1 MKKFMIADL
10 VKDLRSDSIK
20 RYMDRWNI
28 SEDDL
33 PKVDKLSKEYYNDNL
48 DKISLSEIEYPFQ
61 IQYLM
66 NKESL
71 NSDEAYYLV
80 DNWDSEA
87 EWLDVM
93 KTAEDLNVGIEDV
106 EDDDVEMVMELGGV
120 KGEIESSLGKVFY
133 WYSIALG
140 TYILTTVFDKGNPAQ
155 YPISVSELQE
165 IRSSES
171 FGEYFNKKIRANSEY
186 SDKDGA
192 CGCIGDDP
200 DKPKRLCTSEDFANM
215 PPELREYVSRFV
227 AIS

>member
-48 DKISLSEIEYPFQ
+48 EYPFQ

-66 NKESL
+66 NKEGI

-93 KTAEDLNVGIEDV
+93 KTAEDLNAGIEDI
-106 EDDDVEMVMELGGV
+106 EDDDVENVMSAGEA
-120 KGEIESSLGKVFY
+120 KGEIQSSLGKVFY
-133 WYSIALG
+133 WYNLALG

-155 YPISVSELQE
+155 YPISVSELEE
-165 IRSSES
+165 IRSSDS

-215 PPELREYVSRFV
+215 PEELRQYVGRFV

>member
-1 MKKFMIADL
+1 MIADL

-106 EDDDVEMVMELGGV
+106 EDDDVENVMSAGEA

-171 FGEYFNKKIRANSEY
+171 FGEYFNKNIRANSEY

-215 PPELREYVSRFV
+215 PEELRQYVGRFV

>member
-106 EDDDVEMVMELGGV
+106 EDDDVENVMSAGEA

-171 FGEYFNKKIRANSEY
+171 FGEYFNKNIRANSEY

-215 PPELREYVSRFV
+215 PEELRQYVGRFV

>member
-1 MKKFMIADL
+1 MKKYMVADM
-10 VKDLRSDSIK
+10 VKDARSDSINT
-20 RYMDRWNI
+20 YMKRWNI
-28 SEDDL
+28 SKDDL
-33 PKVDKLSKEYYNDNL
+33 VKVDKLSKEYYNDNL

-66 NKESL
+66 NKEGL

-133 WYSIALG
+133 WYNIVLG
-140 TYILTTVFDKGNPAQ
+140 TYILTTVFDEGNPAQ
-155 YPISVSELQE
+155 YPLTVSELKE
-165 IRSSES
+165 IRKAES
-171 FGEYFNKKIRANSEY
+171 FGTYFNKNIRANSAY
-186 SDKDGA
+186 SDKEGS

-200 DKPKRLCTSEDFANM
+200 DNPKRLCNSLDFAQM
-215 PPELREYVSRFV
+215 PEDLKQYVTRY
-227 AIS
+227 I

>member
-1 MKKFMIADL
+1 MKKFMVADL
-10 VKDLRSDSIK
+10 VKDARSDSINT
-20 RYMDRWNI
+20 YMKRWNI
-28 SEDDL
+28 SKDDL
-33 PKVDKLSKEYYNDNL
+33 LKVDKLSKEYYNNNL

-71 NSDEAYYLV
+71 SSDEAYYLV

-133 WYSIALG
+133 WYNIALG
-140 TYILTTVFDKGNPAQ
+140 TYLLTTVFDKGNPAQ
-155 YPISVSELQE
+155 YPVSVSELQE

-171 FGEYFNKKIRANSEY
+171 FGEYFNKNIRANPEY
-186 SDKDGA
+186 SDKPGA

-215 PPELREYVSRFV
+215 PLELREYVSRFV
-227 AIS
+227 SIS

>member
-1 MKKFMIADL
+1 MKKFMVVDM
-10 VKDLRSDSIK
+10 VKDARSDSINT
-20 RYMDRWNI
+20 YMKRWNI
-28 SEDDL
+28 SKDDL
-33 PKVDKLSKEYYNDNL
+33 VKVDKLSKEYYNYNL

-133 WYSIALG
+133 WYNIVLG

-155 YPISVSELQE
+155 YPVSVSELKE

-171 FGEYFNKKIRANSEY
+171 FGEYFNKNIRANPAY

-215 PPELREYVSRFV
+215 PEELRQYVGRFV

>member
-1 MKKFMIADL
+1 MKKLMVADL
-10 VKDLRSDSIK
+10 VKDARSDSINTYMK
-20 RYMDRWNI
+20 RWSI
-28 SEDDL
+28 SKDDL
-33 PKVDKLSKEYYNDNL
+33 LKVDKLSKEYYNDNL

-80 DNWDSEA
+80 DNWNSEA

-133 WYSIALG
+133 WYNIALG
-140 TYILTTVFDKGNPAQ
+140 TYLLTT
-155 YPISVSELQE
+155 ELQE

-171 FGEYFNKKIRANSEY
+171 FGEYFNKNIRANSKY
-186 SDKDGA
+186 SDKEGS

-200 DKPKRLCTSEDFANM
+200 DKPKRLCNSLDFAQM
-215 PPELREYVSRFV
+215 PEDLKQYVTRY
-227 AIS
+227 I